1 VLVDSLAGSA
11 LSASHT
17 AETTVQYVAASEPA
31 NWQLAPSPANARAMV
46 NCTEPARE

>member
-11 LSASHT
+11 L